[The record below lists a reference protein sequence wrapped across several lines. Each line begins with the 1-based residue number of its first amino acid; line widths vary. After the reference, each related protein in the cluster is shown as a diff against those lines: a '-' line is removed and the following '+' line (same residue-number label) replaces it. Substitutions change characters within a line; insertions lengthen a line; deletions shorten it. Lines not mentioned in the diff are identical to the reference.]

1 MKAANKYMN
10 IEGIEMAGKF
20 TTIKVST
27 ETRDDLSKL
36 GTMDDSYDSVIK
48 RLIAFYK
55 ENGERFGTVS
65 GAYSK

>member
-10 IEGIEMAGKF
+10 IEGIEVAGKF

-27 ETRDDLSKL
+27 ETRDELTKL

-48 RLIAFYK
+48 KLIKHYK
-55 ENGERFGTVS
+55 EVSQRFDRIAGVD
-65 GAYSK
+65 G